1 MTIQDRRR
9 QRQIISGR
17 RSMPSRRVEID
28 DSYDGP
34 ERRHGGDRRTI
45 IDRRR

>member
-9 QRQIISGR
+9 QRLKISGR
-17 RSMPSRRVEID
+17 RTLTERRVEID
-28 DSYDGP
+28 DDYNGP
-34 ERRHGGDRRTI
+34 EHRISGDRRTI

>member
-9 QRQIISGR
+9 QRLVISGR
-17 RSMPSRRVEID
+17 RILT
-28 DSYDGP
+28 
-34 ERRHGGDRRTI
+34 ERRITDGEFSGQDRRNGGNRRTI

>member
-1 MTIQDRRR
+1 MTIQDRRH

-17 RSMPSRRVEID
+17 RILT
-28 DSYDGP
+28 
-34 ERRHGGDRRTI
+34 ERRATDGDFNDQERRNGGDRRTI